1 MDTKSSK
8 RTNYNTKLVTPMH
21 YLGIYFLITNLDPF
35 IFFSTLILIFGI
47 GDFFAIIQIL
57 MYLAPPI
64 IGVHTV
70 FFIFQTFKFSKNLK
84 SALDGEIQESSLKI
98 IRGFSKNGAL
108 NILSTNIG
116 GPILT
121 MVLAYNFKLV
131 STFGEV
137 LLFSTLGILL
147 AVSISSLFFLIIEKR
162 LYSIYIDLNLN
173 PLSLFLNILL
183 PIFAVFIFAYS
194 IISLYTY
201 SIIRN
206 NPDKAQIEFVCFA
219 LTFFILTMS
228 LLYAIMVF
236 RITSTTSNVIL
247 ELASNLKS
255 LSAGDLRHV
264 PSKNVLRNE
273 IGLIPIY
280 INNTKDNLGK
290 IFKTI
295 IEGTQQLTVESSLLE
310 NVSRQAS
317 EHAENQASI
326 LEEAAAALEEY
337 SASIEG
343 IYTDSLDQ
351 QKLTKTANESIN
363 NLFKISSEVDSMSN
377 KSKLLADSII
387 NDVNK
392 SSKSFEQ
399 ALSSITEASEN
410 TKQISDIL
418 EIIKDIS
425 DQVNLLSLNASIE
438 AARAGDSGK
447 GFAVVA
453 SEVGKLADK
462 TAHSTKTISELIHK
476 VSVSTELSVHSVS
489 TANAQ
494 FISLATNLSG
504 IVKSIE
510 QIHLANKNQIG
521 EVSEIQTQAEQ
532 IVDRSNSVLTA
543 TGEQKRVNIEM
554 GTTVNHLTDGT
565 TKLSQM
571 SEKTAHSSHKLNLLI
586 QDLHQDL
593 SKFIL

>member
-1 MDTKSSK
+1 
-8 RTNYNTKLVTPMH
+8 
-21 YLGIYFLITNLDPF
+21 
-35 IFFSTLILIFGI
+35 
-47 GDFFAIIQIL
+47 
-57 MYLAPPI
+57 
-64 IGVHTV
+64 
-70 FFIFQTFKFSKNLK
+70 
-84 SALDGEIQESSLKI
+84 
-98 IRGFSKNGAL
+98 
-108 NILSTNIG
+108 
-116 GPILT
+116 

-201 SIIRN
+201 SIIRY

-351 QKLTKTANESIN
+351 QKLTKTTNESIN